1 MRIWYLSLKKKD
13 GNKVSCLMKTIP
25 SLLIL
30 IFLLNI
36 PSPAQTN
43 IEKQLGEY
51 IPHDEVVSMASSLQ
65 FSKAIELLSAIS
77 VKKTGRPLV
86 TTFQRED
93 PIGLDIINVQYE
105 KALLMIIQ
113 YAGLM
118 IEYKEDVII
127 IKRKIDAAEEIKPD
141 IYADV
146 NSREIK
152 ISAIFF
158 EADVNETRERG
169 INWEVA
175 LSGKGFNFGTGTTT
189 TGQVTTDGGNV
200 SSDFK
205 IGTSSEF
212 GAGSLFGEALTLF
225 RLFESENVGEI
236 IASPTITVRNK
247 RLGTIQSGSDF
258 SIKQRDFAGNVTDQ
272 FFSTGSIINV
282 TPYIY
287 TEDGVEYMLLDLTV
301 ERSSGFPSEL
311 STEIRKTKVT
321 TQVLMLNGES
331 TVIGGLYLNEE
342 KTVRAGIPVLRDLP
356 WWVLGIRYLTGSD
369 QLSVIKKELVIVIK
383 ADFIPSLKERLAMPT
398 ENGIVDKEVESLRER
413 IRKSKENSLQN
424 EKKD

>member
-1 MRIWYLSLKKKD
+1 
-13 GNKVSCLMKTIP
+13 MKTIQ
-25 SLLIL
+25 SFLIL
-30 IFLLNI
+30 LFALQV
-36 PSPAQTN
+36 SAYAQPGV
-43 IEKQLGEY
+43 EKQFGGY
-51 IPHDEVVSMASSLQ
+51 IPHDEVVSMAASLP
-65 FSKAIELLSAIS
+65 FSKAVELMSKIS
-77 VKKTGRPLV
+77 EKKTGRPIT

-105 KALLMIIQ
+105 KALLMIVQ
-113 YAGLM
+113 YAGL
-118 IEYKEDVII
+118 ILETKEDVII
-127 IKRKIDAAEEIKPD
+127 IRRKIDTDEEIKPEV
-141 IYADV
+141 YAGVDT
-146 NSREIK
+146 REIK

-169 INWEVA
+169 INWELA
-175 LSGKGFNFGTGTTT
+175 LSGRGFNFSTGATT
-189 TGQVTTDGGNV
+189 TGQVVSEGGSV

-212 GAGSLFGEALTLF
+212 GAGSVFGEALTLF
-225 RLFESENVGEI
+225 RFFESENIGEI
-236 IASPTITVRNK
+236 IASPTVTVRNK

-311 STEIRKTKVT
+311 STEIRKTKVS

-369 QLSVIKKELVIVIK
+369 QISVIKKELVIVIK
-383 ADFIPSLKERLAMPT
+383 AEFVASLKERLAMPSDD
-398 ENGIVDKEVESLRER
+398 GIVDKEIESLRER

-424 EKKD
+424 EKKE

>member
-1 MRIWYLSLKKKD
+1 
-13 GNKVSCLMKTIP
+13 
-25 SLLIL
+25 
-30 IFLLNI
+30 
-36 PSPAQTN
+36 
-43 IEKQLGEY
+43 
-51 IPHDEVVSMASSLQ
+51 
-65 FSKAIELLSAIS
+65 
-77 VKKTGRPLV
+77 
-86 TTFQRED
+86 
-93 PIGLDIINVQYE
+93 VQYE
-105 KALLMIIQ
+105 KALLMIVQ
-113 YAGLM
+113 YAGL
-118 IEYKEDVII
+118 ILETKEDVII
-127 IKRKIDAAEEIKPD
+127 IRRKIDTDEEIKPEV
-141 IYADV
+141 YAGVDT
-146 NSREIK
+146 REIK

-169 INWEVA
+169 INWELA
-175 LSGKGFNFGTGTTT
+175 LSGRGFNFSTGATT
-189 TGQVTTDGGNV
+189 TGQVVSEGGSV

-212 GAGSLFGEALTLF
+212 GAGSVFGEALTLF
-225 RLFESENVGEI
+225 RFFESENIGEI
-236 IASPTITVRNK
+236 IASPTVTVRNK

-311 STEIRKTKVT
+311 STEIRKTKVS

-369 QLSVIKKELVIVIK
+369 QISVIKKELVIVIK
-383 ADFIPSLKERLAMPT
+383 AEFVASLKERLAMPSDD
-398 ENGIVDKEVESLRER
+398 GIVDKEIESLRER

-424 EKKD
+424 EKKE

>member
-1 MRIWYLSLKKKD
+1 
-13 GNKVSCLMKTIP
+13 MKTLQ
-25 SLLIL
+25 SFLIL
-30 IFLLNI
+30 MLALTI
-36 PSPAQTN
+36 SAPAQQTF
-43 IEKQLGEY
+43 EKQLGEY
-51 IPHDEVVSMASSLQ
+51 IPHDEIVSMASSLQ
-65 FSKAIELLSAIS
+65 FTEAIKLLSKIS
-77 VKKTGRPLV
+77 EKKTGRPLV

-93 PIGLDIINVQYE
+93 PIGIDIINVQYE
-105 KALLMIIQ
+105 KALLMIVQ
-113 YAGLM
+113 YAGLV

-127 IKRKIDAAEEIKPD
+127 IKRKVDSGEEIKPD
-141 IYADV
+141 VYAAVD
-146 NSREIK
+146 SREIK

-175 LSGKGFNFGTGTTT
+175 LSGKGFNFTSGSTT
-189 TGQVTTDGGNV
+189 TGQVSTDGSSV

-205 IGTSSEF
+205 IGTGSEF
-212 GAGSLFGEALTLF
+212 GMGSLFGEALTLF
-225 RLFESENVGEI
+225 RFFESENIGEI
-236 IASPTITVRNK
+236 IASPTVTVRNK

-342 KTVRAGIPVLRDLP
+342 KTVRTGIPYLKDLP

-369 QLSVIKKELVIVIK
+369 QVSVIKKELVIVIK
-383 ADFIPSLKERLAMPT
+383 AEFVPSLKERLAMPT
-398 ENGIVDKEVESLRER
+398 ENGIVDREVESLKDR

>member
-1 MRIWYLSLKKKD
+1 
-13 GNKVSCLMKTIP
+13 MKTIQ
-25 SLLIL
+25 SFLIL
-30 IFLLNI
+30 LLLLHI
-36 PSPAQTN
+36 PAMAQPG

-51 IPHDEVVSMASSLQ
+51 VPHDEVVSMASSLP
-65 FSKAIELLSAIS
+65 FSKAIELMSKIS
-77 VKKTGRPLV
+77 EKKTGRPIV

-105 KALLMIIQ
+105 KALLMIVQ
-113 YAGLM
+113 YAGL
-118 IEYKEDVII
+118 ILDYKEDVII
-127 IKRKIDAAEEIKPD
+127 IRRKVDTTEEIKPEV
-141 IYADV
+141 YAGVD
-146 NSREIK
+146 SREIK

-169 INWEVA
+169 INWELA
-175 LSGKGFNFGTGTTT
+175 LSGKGFNFGTGATT
-189 TGQVTTDGGNV
+189 TGQVITDGGSV
-200 SSDFK
+200 TSDFK

-212 GAGSLFGEALTLF
+212 GAGSLFGEAMTLF
-225 RLFESENVGEI
+225 RFFESENIGEI
-236 IASPTITVRNK
+236 IASPTVTVRNK

-321 TQVLMLNGES
+321 TQVLMLDGES

-342 KTVRAGIPVLRDLP
+342 KTVRTGIPVLRDLP

-369 QLSVIKKELVIVIK
+369 QVSVIKKELVIVIK
-383 ADFIPSLKERLAMPT
+383 AEFVATLKERLAMPS
-398 ENGIVDKEVESLRER
+398 EDGIVDKEVESLRER
-413 IRKSKENSLQN
+413 IRKSKENSLRN